1 MKDLDQITAT
11 RGQATQQATED
22 AWDSADLGSE
32 KCPKA
37 QDDKFRNNRPR
48 SLQHQRLRTEN
59 SMNVASKITC
69 SIREA
74 TELTGLGK
82 TTLYSLMAEG
92 KITSTRVGTKR
103 LIHVDSLRRLLEA
116 A

>member
-1 MKDLDQITAT
+1 MTTTD
-11 RGQATQQATED
+11 
-22 AWDSADLGSE
+22 
-32 KCPKA
+32 
-37 QDDKFRNNRPR
+37 
-48 SLQHQRLRTEN
+48 
-59 SMNVASKITC
+59 KITC
-69 SIREA
+69 SIKEA

-82 TTLYSLMAEG
+82 TTLYSLIAEG

>member
-1 MKDLDQITAT
+1 MNATA
-11 RGQATQQATED
+11 
-22 AWDSADLGSE
+22 
-32 KCPKA
+32 
-37 QDDKFRNNRPR
+37 
-48 SLQHQRLRTEN
+48 
-59 SMNVASKITC
+59 KITC
-69 SIREA
+69 SVRQA

-82 TTLYSLMAEG
+82 TTLYALLAEG